1 MSRGIASRTIAA
13 AVLFALLPLAR
24 SGHIAAQTPAPAQAS
39 QSSQSSA
46 PATAED
52 VAKLRQT
59 LEQLRVQLAALQRR
73 LDAIEE
79 QLNSLQK

>member
-1 MSRGIASRTIAA
+1 MSRAIANRTIAA
-13 AVLFALLPLAR
+13 AVLLAVLPFARPAL
-24 SGHIAAQTPAPAQAS
+24 GAAQTPAPTQPS
-39 QSSQSSA
+39 QSSQPSA

-79 QLNSLQK
+79 QLNSMQK

>member
-1 MSRGIASRTIAA
+1 MSRAIASRTIAA
-13 AVLFALLPLAR
+13 GVLLALMPLAR
-24 SGHIAAQTPAPAQAS
+24 PSLIAAQTPAPPPAQP
-39 QSSQSSA
+39 SQSSA

-59 LEQLRVQLAALQRR
+59 LEQLRVQLAVLQRR

-79 QLNSLQK
+79 QINSMQK